1 MTYDNEN
8 NDKPSTTD
16 RKIEWRLYDGANYSA
31 VKETD
36 VLVTSAN
43 DAPTLTGDGWIVF
56 NLQKGHQSLLITT
69 SSWLMSIVRNLNG
82 ATVKIT
88 NYKAGDQLLFTPT
101 AGISITGTA
110 TGVVDTKCDSEYV
123 DVNPDRFGHSRSV

>member
-1 MTYDNEN
+1 MKYDNEN
-8 NDKPSTTD
+8 NDNPSTTD
-16 RKIEWRLYDGANYSA
+16 RKVEWRLYDGANYS
-31 VKETD
+31 VLKETD

-43 DAPTLTGDGWIVF
+43 DAPTLSGDGDSVQFTEGTPVIIDN
-56 NLQKGHQSLLITT
+56 NLVLADVDSA
-69 SSWLMSIVRNLNG
+69 NLNG

-110 TGVVDTKCDSEYV
+110 TELSI
-123 DVNPDRFGHSRSV
+123 PLIRIILR